1 MDILPLHFF
10 VAQFWGIC
18 FYILKYLQEYTFI
31 NNKLRIISAKKN
43 TLNGNNKE
51 SFSEYSIIKCTED
64 IQWIQIDNFNI
75 WKAVF

>member
-31 NNKLRIISAKKN
+31 INCGSFLQKN
-43 TLNGNNKE
+43 TLNRNNKG
-51 SFSEYSIIKCTED
+51 SFSEYNSIKCTED
-64 IQWIQIDNFNI
+64 IQWMQIDNFNI
-75 WKAVF
+75 WKVIF